1 MPLLKYKFKPG
12 VNTEGTNYSNE
23 NGWFNSDKIRFR
35 KGRPEKIGGWEKT
48 SSNTFTGTCR
58 AIHLYKDIEQNKYTI
73 LGTHQ
78 KLYVKDGVNYND
90 ITPIR
95 ATTSA
100 GDVTFAGK
108 ANTLS
113 SNISATDTT
122 IPLTSSTGFPSN
134 GTIQIGSE
142 TINYGAVSGNDL
154 VGATRG
160 AESTTAATHSSSD
173 AVLCATLTVSD
184 TAHGAVKND
193 FVTFSSATS
202 LGGNI
207 TAAVLNQEYQIVTI
221 INANSYTV
229 KAKDTSDNT
238 VFANSSDSSNG
249 GSSTVGA
256 YQINVGLDDYV
267 NSTGFGVGLWG
278 DGTWGSSTAV
288 SLTNQLRLWSIDNF
302 GDDTISLPRGGALYY
317 WDESSGVST
326 RAVAASTLAG
336 ASDVPVKAL
345 QIMMSDVDRHV
356 IAFGCN
362 AIGST
367 DINPMLVRFSD
378 AESAV
383 DWTPT
388 ATNSAGGVQLST
400 GSQII
405 GAYRTR
411 QEIII
416 FTDAGLV
423 SMRFVGSPFIF
434 SFNEVASGI
443 SMIAPNAVTTGGNS
457 VYFMDNG
464 GFYQYSGAAQR
475 LPCTVLDHVFNDIN
489 LDQAF
494 KIFAADIPTH
504 NEIVWFYPSAS
515 SDEVDRYVTFN
526 YLENTWSIGT
536 TNDGFTRTAWNA
548 AHINNYPLAAG
559 KLDTSNS
566 NYLYNHEFGYS
577 ADGSDFTAFIESSDF
592 DLDPAGENFMFVSKI
607 IPDIEYRGS
616 NDTGN
621 TVTFTIKGRD
631 YPLQDLSTL
640 STISVTPNSTF
651 TNTRARSRQSAI
663 RIESTG
669 ANFGWRLGDIRLEL
683 RQDGKR

>member
-1 MPLLKYKFKPG
+1 M
-12 VNTEGTNYSNE
+12 
-23 NGWFNSDKIRFR
+23 
-35 KGRPEKIGGWEKT
+35 
-48 SSNTFTGTCR
+48 
-58 AIHLYKDIEQNKYTI
+58 
-73 LGTHQ
+73 
-78 KLYVKDGVNYND
+78 
-90 ITPIR
+90 
-95 ATTSA
+95 
-100 GDVTFAGK
+100 
-108 ANTLS
+108 
-113 SNISATDTT
+113 
-122 IPLTSSTGFPSN
+122 
-134 GTIQIGSE
+134 
-142 TINYGAVSGNDL
+142 
-154 VGATRG
+154 
-160 AESTTAATHSSSD
+160 
-173 AVLCATLTVSD
+173 
-184 TAHGAVKND
+184 
-193 FVTFSSATS
+193 
-202 LGGNI
+202 
-207 TAAVLNQEYQIVTI
+207 
-221 INANSYTV
+221 
-229 KAKDTSDNT
+229 
-238 VFANSSDSSNG
+238 
-249 GSSTVGA
+249 
-256 YQINVGLDDYV
+256 
-267 NSTGFGVGLWG
+267 
-278 DGTWGSSTAV
+278 
-288 SLTNQLRLWSIDNF
+288 
-302 GDDTISLPRGGALYY
+302 PRGGALYY

-577 ADGSDFTAFIESSDF
+577 ADGSEFTAFIESSDF

-607 IPDIEYRGS
+607 VPDLEYRGS
-616 NDTGN
+616 SDTGN

-640 STISVTPNSTF
+640 STISVTPSSTF

-663 RIESTG
+663 RVESTG

>member
-12 VNTEGTNYSNE
+12 VDKEGTNYSNE

-78 KLYVKDGVNYND
+78 KLYVKDGNNFYDV
-90 ITPIR
+90 TPIR

-100 GDVTFAGK
+100 GDVTF
-108 ANTLS
+108 
-113 SNISATDTT
+113 
-122 IPLTSSTGFPSN
+122 STSN
-134 GTIQIGSE
+134 GDATI
-142 TINYGAVSGNDL
+142 
-154 VGATRG
+154 
-160 AESTTAATHSSSD
+160 
-173 AVLCATLTVSD
+173 TVSD
-184 TAHGAVKND
+184 TAHGAVQND
-193 FVTFSSATS
+193 FVTFSGAAS
-202 LGGNI
+202 LGGNV
-207 TAAVLNQEYQIVTI
+207 TAAVLNQEYQIATI
-221 INANSYTV
+221 VNANSYTIE
-229 KAKDTSDNT
+229 AKDTSGST
-238 VFANSSDSSNG
+238 VTANSSDTGNG
-249 GSSTVGA
+249 GSSVVGA
-256 YQINVGLDDYV
+256 YQINVGLDVYV
-267 NSTGFGVGLWG
+267 QSTGWGVDTWG
-278 DGTWGSSTAV
+278 AGGFGSST
-288 SLTNQLRLWSIDNF
+288 SISSTNQLRLWSIDNF
-302 GDDTISLPRGGALYY
+302 GDDTIALPRGGALYY

-336 ASDVPVKAL
+336 ASDVPVAAL

-423 SMRFVGSPFIF
+423 SMRFVGAPFIF

-443 SMIAPNAVTTGGNS
+443 SMISPNAVTSGANS

-464 GFYQYSGAAQR
+464 GFYQYSGTAQR

-489 LDQAF
+489 LEQSF

-504 NEIVWFYPSAS
+504 NEVVWFYPSAS
-515 SDEVDRYVTFN
+515 SDEIDRYVTFN

-536 TNDGFTRTAWNA
+536 TNDGFTRTAWNP
-548 AHINNYPLAAG
+548 AHINNYPIAAG

-577 ADGSDFTAFIESSDF
+577 ADGSEFTAFIESSDF

-616 NDTGN
+616 SDTGN

-651 TNTRARSRQSAI
+651 TNTRARS
-663 RIESTG
+663 
-669 ANFGWRLGDIRLEL
+669 
-683 RQDGKR
+683 

>member
-12 VNTEGTNYSNE
+12 VDKEGTNYSNE

-58 AIHLYKDIEQNKYTI
+58 AIHLYKDIQQNKYTI

-78 KLYVKDGVNYND
+78 KLYVKDGNNFYDV
-90 ITPIR
+90 TPIR

-100 GDVTFAGK
+100 GDVTF
-108 ANTLS
+108 
-113 SNISATDTT
+113 SA
-122 IPLTSSTGFPSN
+122 SN
-134 GTIQIGSE
+134 GDATI
-142 TINYGAVSGNDL
+142 
-154 VGATRG
+154 
-160 AESTTAATHSSSD
+160 
-173 AVLCATLTVSD
+173 TVSD
-184 TAHGAVKND
+184 TAHGAVQND
-193 FVTFSSATS
+193 FVTFSGAAS
-202 LGGNI
+202 LGGNV
-207 TAAVLNQEYQIVTI
+207 TAAVLNQEYQIATI
-221 INANSYTV
+221 VNANSYTIE
-229 KAKDTSDNT
+229 AKDTSGST
-238 VFANSSDSSNG
+238 VTANSSDTGNG
-249 GSSTVGA
+249 GSSVVGA
-256 YQINVGLDDYV
+256 YQINVGLDVYV
-267 NSTGFGVGLWG
+267 QSTGWGVDTWG
-278 DGTWGSSTAV
+278 AGGFGSST
-288 SLTNQLRLWSIDNF
+288 SISSTNQLRLWSIDNF
-302 GDDTISLPRGGALYY
+302 GDDTIALPRGGALYY

-336 ASDVPVKAL
+336 ASDVPVAAL

-423 SMRFVGSPFIF
+423 SMRFVGAPFIF

-443 SMIAPNAVTTGGNS
+443 SMISPNAVTSGANS

-464 GFYQYSGAAQR
+464 GFYQYSGTAQR

-489 LDQAF
+489 LEQSF

-504 NEIVWFYPSAS
+504 NEVVWFYPSAS
-515 SDEVDRYVTFN
+515 SDEIDRYVTFN

-536 TNDGFTRTAWNA
+536 TNDGFTRTAWNP
-548 AHINNYPLAAG
+548 AHINNYPIAAG

-577 ADGSDFTAFIESSDF
+577 ADGSEFTAFIESSDF

-616 NDTGN
+616 SDTGN

>member
-12 VNTEGTNYSNE
+12 VDKEGTNYSNE

-78 KLYVKDGVNYND
+78 KLYVKDGNNFYDV
-90 ITPIR
+90 TPIR

-100 GDVTFAGK
+100 GDVTF
-108 ANTLS
+108 
-113 SNISATDTT
+113 SA
-122 IPLTSSTGFPSN
+122 SN
-134 GTIQIGSE
+134 GDATI
-142 TINYGAVSGNDL
+142 
-154 VGATRG
+154 
-160 AESTTAATHSSSD
+160 
-173 AVLCATLTVSD
+173 TVSD
-184 TAHGAVKND
+184 TAHGAVQND
-193 FVTFSSATS
+193 FVTFSGAAS
-202 LGGNI
+202 LGGNV
-207 TAAVLNQEYQIVTI
+207 TAAVLNQEYQIATI
-221 INANSYTV
+221 VNANSYTIE
-229 KAKDTSDNT
+229 AKDTSGST
-238 VFANSSDSSNG
+238 VTANSSDTGNG
-249 GSSTVGA
+249 GSSVVGA
-256 YQINVGLDDYV
+256 YQINVGLDVYV
-267 NSTGFGVGLWG
+267 QSTGWGVDTWG
-278 DGTWGSSTAV
+278 AGGFGSST
-288 SLTNQLRLWSIDNF
+288 SISSTNQLRLWSIDNF
-302 GDDTISLPRGGALYY
+302 GDDTIALPRGGALYY

-336 ASDVPVKAL
+336 ASDVPVAAL

-423 SMRFVGSPFIF
+423 SMRFVGAPFIF

-443 SMIAPNAVTTGGNS
+443 SMISPNAVTSGANS

-464 GFYQYSGAAQR
+464 GFYQYSGTAQR

-489 LDQAF
+489 LEQSF

-504 NEIVWFYPSAS
+504 NEVVWFYPSAS
-515 SDEVDRYVTFN
+515 SDEIDRYVTFN

-536 TNDGFTRTAWNA
+536 TNDGFTRTAWNP
-548 AHINNYPLAAG
+548 AHINNYPIAAG

-577 ADGSDFTAFIESSDF
+577 ADGSEFTAFIESSDF

-616 NDTGN
+616 SDTGN